1 MAYSDFTLARLNE
14 QFGLTNRRE
23 RLFHIVQPISPS
35 SWLTDELQQLE
46 ELPVRT
52 EKAKS
57 EYIVVPI
64 LKELRRLNDKY
75 FTVYSGEILT
85 ADPALGLNGEC
96 DFMLAKDINTFDLNY
111 PIIHIVEAKRNDLEI
126 GVPQCAAQL
135 LGARIF
141 NEKRGVKLEK
151 IYGCVT
157 TGNDWLF
164 LVLEDNL
171 VIDSRI
177 YYLSEVDLLLGIF
190 GQIISYY
197 KAVL

>member
-35 SWLTDELQQLE
+35 SWLIDELQQLE

-85 ADPALGLNGEC
+85 ADLALGLNGEC

-135 LGARIF
+135 LGARMF

-190 GQIISYY
+190 GQIINYY

>member
-35 SWLTDELQQLE
+35 SWLIDELQQLE

-85 ADPALGLNGEC
+85 ADLALGLNGEC

-190 GQIISYY
+190 GQIINYY

>member
-35 SWLTDELQQLE
+35 SWLIDELQQLE

-190 GQIISYY
+190 GQIINYY

>member
-85 ADPALGLNGEC
+85 ADLALGLNGEC

-190 GQIISYY
+190 GQIINYY

>member
-23 RLFHIVQPISPS
+23 RLFHTVQPISPS
-35 SWLTDELQQLE
+35 AWLTDELQQLE

-190 GQIISYY
+190 GQIINYY